1 MSKFFNDVGKDARDF
16 ISDDFPSD
24 GTVKFT
30 TQSKTPDGVTA
41 KATVRRYLKAG
52 REQIDAVIEPKYEWK
67 EKNVELSGKF
77 ATANDF
83 TASAI
88 VKDLVKGSKIEVS
101 GTSNEKTASSKLVLS
116 QKQDPV
122 AAKITVTVPL
132 DLSPTIKK
140 TPTKL
145 VGDVVIEYPK
155 DLHVGGNVSLDL
167 NEKMGVKVDGVV
179 GYSQNDWQITGR
191 GSYSPP
197 TREGSVIFFGA
208 SFFHNVSKTIR
219 WALDIETD
227 QAFKRGPIGVV
238 AGEYKIDD
246 YTTLKGK
253 ATIKIPDPSKPKPEA
268 RVAVVAKQ
276 KINPNLSVTLGADI
290 NVRNII
296 SGDAADGLHSFGVE
310 IKLQE

>member
-1 MSKFFNDVGKDARDF
+1 MSKFFSDVGKDARDF

-101 GTSNEKTASSKLVLS
+101 GTSNEKTTSSKIVLS
-116 QKQDPV
+116 QIKDPV

-132 DLSPTIKK
+132 DLSPTTKK

-145 VGDVVIEYPK
+145 NGDVVINYQK
-155 DLHVGGNVSLDL
+155 NLHVGGNVSLDL
-167 NEKMGVKVDGVV
+167 NDKMGVKCEGVV
-179 GYSQNDWQITGR
+179 SYSQDQWQITGR

-197 TREGSVIFFGA
+197 TREGSVIIWGA
-208 SFFHNVSKTIR
+208 SFFHKVSENIR
-219 WALDIETD
+219 WALDFDID
-227 QAFKRGPIGVV
+227 QANKRGPIGVV
-238 AGEYKIDD
+238 VGDYKIDD
-246 YTTLKGK
+246 STTLKGK
-253 ATIKIPDPSKPKPEA
+253 FTIKVPDPSKPKPEA
-268 RVAVVAKQ
+268 RVGVAVKQ
-276 KINPNLSVTLGADI
+276 KVNSNLFLTLGGDL
-290 NVRNII
+290 NVRNVF
-296 SGDAADGLHSFGVE
+296 SGDAAVGLQTFGVE
-310 IKLQE
+310 VKLQE